1 KPTSLSFLFSSDVT
15 AELPNWSQ
23 FFKGQSVSLSCEDE
37 GPGWTLRRNTST
49 ETRTQCGT
57 EWGRGN
63 GSSCRIRT
71 LFSWD
76 SGVYWCESSEGQTRT
91 SGPLVLHSPVLPV
104 MEGQEV
110 SLHCQTHPP
119 SNRSA
124 DFYKD
129 GVFVGVG
136 PAGHMT
142 IPQVSLAHQG
152 VYRCDITGVGQS
164 PPSWMSVS
172 GQRSPVSSL
181 KVSPNWSQFF
191 EGQLVSLSCEDEGPG
206 WTLRR
211 NTSRGTRRHCGT
223 EWGRGNGSSCRIRT
237 LFSWDSG
244 VYWCES
250 SEGQTRTSIS
260 LSVTG
265 GPLVLHSPVLPVM
278 EGQEVSLHCRTR
290 PPSNRSADFYKDG
303 VFVGVGPAGHMTIPQ
318 VSLAHQ
324 GVYRCDI
331 TGVGQSPPSWMSV
344 SGQDRQKQFI
354 SFLVRLIPISCCTL
368 PGVVNN
374 IETKHHNSP
383 NKQDVHTLNTTTQ
396 TPKLNNSTHTTK
408 QLQQQE

>member
-1 KPTSLSFLFSSDVT
+1 MAPTSVFSLMSLLSCTTT
-15 AELPNWSQ
+15 ASLKVSPNWSQ

-91 SGPLVLHSPVLPV
+91 SISLSVTGGPLVLHSPVLPV

-172 GQRSPVSSL
+172 GKPTATPPPALAPPTPSAPPPASASLHVVFRPLCFLVVSSPYF
-181 KVSPNWSQFF
+181 VST
-191 EGQLVSLSCEDEGPG
+191 LLMVSLYRQ
-206 WTLRR
+206 RR
-211 NTSRGTRRHCGT
+211 AGTKKTAPPTQAETRLDDDYDDVIGGVTT
-223 EWGRGNGSSCRIRT
+223 E
-237 LFSWDSG
+237 
-244 VYWCES
+244 
-250 SEGQTRTSIS
+250 
-260 LSVTG
+260 
-265 GPLVLHSPVLPVM
+265 
-278 EGQEVSLHCRTR
+278 
-290 PPSNRSADFYKDG
+290 
-303 VFVGVGPAGHMTIPQ
+303 
-318 VSLAHQ
+318 HQ
-324 GVYRCDI
+324 
-331 TGVGQSPPSWMSV
+331 
-344 SGQDRQKQFI
+344 F
-354 SFLVRLIPISCCTL
+354 
-368 PGVVNN
+368 
-374 IETKHHNSP
+374 
-383 NKQDVHTLNTTTQ
+383 
-396 TPKLNNSTHTTK
+396 
-408 QLQQQE
+408 